1 MSTITPATVGRQLGQ
16 ELTNGND
23 KRQTWGDDLPQ
34 NKSNKNLRI
43 ILQNINGFGDFK
55 GSTKSEAIKEMLLET
70 DPDIYIMV
78 EVNVNWRIVAK
89 QNSIYDMMRG
99 WFENQ
104 SVIAGYNQRDRTCNK
119 YQPGGTAILSKV

>member
-1 MSTITPATVGRQLGQ
+1 MSTTTPATVGRQLGQ

-89 QNSIYDMMRG
+89 QNSIYGMMRG
-99 WFENQ
+99 
-104 SVIAGYNQRDRTCNK
+104 
-119 YQPGGTAILSKV
+119 